1 MGLKHVE
8 RLGVI
13 LGVSFLGEAMHAL
26 LPLPIPAGVYG
37 LCLMLLL
44 LCTRVV
50 KADFLRPTAEWLI
63 GIMPL
68 LFIPAAVGL
77 MDAWGVLSPV
87 LVPFVLCVTGITAI
101 VMAVTGLVVE
111 RVERRRGP

>member
-1 MGLKHVE
+1 MSLAHVG

-13 LGVSFLGEAMHAL
+13 LGVSFAGEALHAL

-44 LCTRVV
+44 LCARVL

-68 LFIPAAVGL
+68 LFVPAAVGL
-77 MDAWGVLSPV
+77 MDVWGVLSPV
-87 LVPFVLCVTGITAI
+87 LLPFALCVTVVTAV

-111 RVERRRGP
+111 RMERRHGP

>member
-1 MGLKHVE
+1 MKHVE

-13 LGVSFLGEAMHAL
+13 LGISFLGECLHAL

-37 LCLMLLL
+37 LCLMLAL
-44 LCTRVV
+44 LCMRAI

-63 GIMPL
+63 GIMPI
-68 LFIPAAVGL
+68 LFVPAAVGL
-77 MDAWGVLSPV
+77 MDSWGVLSPV
-87 LVPFVLCVTGITAI
+87 LLPFVLCVTVVTAI